1 MGSHGAQ
8 SPLRSRTDSELFLR
22 RGADIERA
30 KRAGK
35 RLSCPYFN
43 LVVAPS
49 DAELS
54 KVAIVVGRKLGN
66 AVIRNRAKRRFRALA
81 RAVESQLGPYRHL
94 VVFPRTASL
103 SASFTDLE
111 QMWRELLAR
120 ESIIKRGRCS
130 EGV

>member
-1 MGSHGAQ
+1 MRNNTHR
-8 SPLRSRTDSELFLR
+8 PLRTRTDSDLFLR

-30 KRAGK
+30 KRTGK

-66 AVIRNRAKRRFRALA
+66 AVIRNRAKRRFRVLA
-81 RAVESQLGPYRHL
+81 RASEGQLGPHRHL

-103 SASFTDLE
+103 SASFTELDR
-111 QMWRELLAR
+111 MWRELLER
-120 ESIIKRGRCS
+120 ESMIDRGKCS
-130 EGV
+130 GKD